1 MVVTATAET
10 EPQRA
15 LDLREPI
22 SSTKLNSPVRW
33 NKPVNCLNLNQEQPM
48 IRVKLMS
55 IMVNDQN
62 RARRFYNDVLGFSI
76 KHDVPVGEAAWLT
89 LVAPDDA
96 EGVELL
102 LEPTGHPAAVA
113 LQQALCKDGIPLA
126 QLYTEDLA
134 AELERL
140 RAKGVSFRDEPKT
153 MGPTKFADFDDTCG
167 NLIRLVK
174 G

>member
-1 MVVTATAET
+1 
-10 EPQRA
+10 
-15 LDLREPI
+15 
-22 SSTKLNSPVRW
+22 
-33 NKPVNCLNLNQEQPM
+33 M

-55 IMVNDQN
+55 ILVNDQN
-62 RARRFYNDVLGFSI
+62 RARRFYTDALGFRV

-113 LQQALCKDGIPLA
+113 LQQALYKDGIPLA
-126 QLYTEDLA
+126 QLYTEDIA
-134 AELERL
+134 AEFDRL
-140 RAKGVSFRDEPKT
+140 RAKGVALRDEPKT
-153 MGPTKFADFDDTCG
+153 TGPTKFADFDDTCG
-167 NLIRLVK
+167 NLIRLVE